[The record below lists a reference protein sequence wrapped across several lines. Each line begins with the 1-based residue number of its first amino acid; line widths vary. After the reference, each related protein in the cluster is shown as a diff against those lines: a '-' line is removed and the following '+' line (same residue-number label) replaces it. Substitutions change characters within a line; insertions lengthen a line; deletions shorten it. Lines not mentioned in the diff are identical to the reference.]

1 MIELSDMS
9 GKEFI
14 LNAELIYRIDKQYD
28 TIITLTDS
36 KKLMVRESP
45 EEIVEK
51 VKKYQQEIHSNW
63 RFDSL

>member
-14 LNAELIYRIDKQYD
+14 LNANLIYRIDKQYD

-45 EEIVEK
+45 EEVVAR

-63 RFDSL
+63 RFD